1 MNIPSKKEIDIQ
13 TNHAIYVQFSQS
25 WLLKE
30 HRRSN
35 NFNKDHPETVH
46 LLSKWQKIPTLPE
59 DSTCFN
65 GHEIDINKV
74 DFFIMVMA
82 SVWLVQRKIWEK
94 TWMIK
99 IRESHRKP
107 DGIVLSDW

>member
-46 LLSKWQKIPTLPE
+46 LLSKWQKILTLPE
-59 DSTCFN
+59 NSTCFN
-65 GHEIDINKV
+65 GHEIDIKKV
-74 DFFIMVMA
+74 ISF
-82 SVWLVQRKIWEK
+82 SWLWPMYDWYSPREK
-94 TWMIK
+94 SGK
-99 IRESHRKP
+99 KHE
-107 DGIVLSDW
+107 